1 MRSAF
6 AHTAEIELA
15 EDGDRAAPGAAITA
29 ALCGTWE
36 HEPPCPIASHHTAS
50 SRAGSRV
57 RLRVLFACD
66 VDLEDEVRSRID
78 AALARGLLTGPDGTV
93 SRWSLR
99 DALPGSVQECER
111 ADAER
116 LLASSDA

>member
-1 MRSAF
+1 MRSVF

-29 ALCGTWE
+29 ALCGTWD
-36 HEPPCPIASHHTAS
+36 HEPPCPIAAHHTEWC
-50 SRAGSRV
+50 RAGSRL

-66 VDLEDEVRSRID
+66 SDLEDEVRSRID
-78 AALARGLLTGPDGTV
+78 EALARGLRTGPDGSV

-99 DALPGSVQECER
+99 DALPGSVQERER
-111 ADAER
+111 TAAER
-116 LLASSDA
+116 LLTADA